1 VSAVGYTIQYV
12 GWIFFLLLLFRL
24 VMSWVFMFAR
34 DYTPRGIMLVFVEV
48 AYTVTDPAVNFIRR
62 IIPPLRI
69 GGIVLDLS
77 LLILVL
83 FVQIVVIGIVAGN
96 LIRMGQ

>member
-1 VSAVGYTIQYV
+1 MRPLGIAIDYI

-34 DYTPRGIMLVFVEV
+34 DYTPRGIMLVFVEA
-48 AYTVTDPAVNFIRR
+48 AYTVTDPAVNFVRR
-62 IIPPLRI
+62 LIPPLRI

-77 LLILVL
+77 LLVLVL
-83 FVQIVVIGIVAGN
+83 FVQIVVINILAGT
-96 LIRMGQ
+96 LMRM

>member
-1 VSAVGYTIQYV
+1 MKVLGETIYFV

-34 DYTPRGIMLVFVEV
+34 DYTPRGVMLVFVEA
-48 AYTVTDPAVNFIRR
+48 AYTVTDPAVNFVRR
-62 IIPPLRI
+62 LVPPLKI

-83 FVQIVVIGIVAGN
+83 FVQIVVIGLLAGF
-96 LIRMGQ
+96 LINS